1 MDTRENLSIHL
12 LMHLPLCS
20 EPASTSTEMNANSR
34 CRTYGLGENRY
45 LLASFH
51 GKLRS
56 RDAIRSGRDHA
67 AAPRRNAVSAEVIS
81 PMTHA
86 RPGDIGAMYTSTH
99 WRLKGHKAK
108 LGCSA
113 EFPSAVRGR
122 CARPTGMYVLCVR
135 ADTPASCCPLTILH
149 LPEHHFHPK
158 ETLLIIK
165 TRISTLYTPE
175 INHSC
180 PLTKIQLKVACL
192 WKINCYGSVKEI
204 NNLRIFIHSLTQVES
219 PLQPFSPI
227 IKRLLDLA

>member
-20 EPASTSTEMNANSR
+20 EPASTSMEMNANSR

-56 RDAIRSGRDHA
+56 RDAIRSGCDHA
-67 AAPRRNAVSAEVIS
+67 AAPRHNAVSAEVIS

-86 RPGDIGAMYTSTH
+86 RPGDIGVMCTSTH

-113 EFPSAVRGR
+113 EFRSAVRGR
-122 CARPTGMYVLCVR
+122 CARPAGMYVLCVT
-135 ADTPASCCPLTILH
+135 ADTGPAAAHWQFYTCLNIIFIQKK
-149 LPEHHFHPK
+149 HFW
-158 ETLLIIK
+158 LLRQYI
-165 TRISTLYTPE
+165 LYT
-175 INHSC
+175 IY
-180 PLTKIQLKVACL
+180 IQYILYT
-192 WKINCYGSVKEI
+192 IYPRN
-204 NNLRIFIHSLTQVES
+204 
-219 PLQPFSPI
+219 
-227 IKRLLDLA
+227 